1 MVLTLIEKFVCGT
14 SFETAIILTMLL
26 RTNRFIL
33 VQWLPRGVDGTLENT
48 ILEEKKKKEKVT
60 TKVLFWVGIKIVSM
74 MRQEL
79 TSRKAL
85 GRDYSKIVVNA
96 SYAVV
101 EVNSFK
107 SCVSKDVPSV
117 VVMS

>member
-1 MVLTLIEKFVCGT
+1 
-14 SFETAIILTMLL
+14 
-26 RTNRFIL
+26 
-33 VQWLPRGVDGTLENT
+33 
-48 ILEEKKKKEKVT
+48 
-60 TKVLFWVGIKIVSM
+60 M